1 MGTKYLR
8 YQNQEAI
15 HFDQV
20 LKGEAVTLSNKDG
33 IKFIKKKIV
42 PQEGGL
48 IQIKLENLSM
58 IMLTL
63 VNILVHLIVGIMLEE
78 FGKEKNV
85 QFVIR

>member
-33 IKFIKKKIV
+33 IKFVKKKIV
-42 PQEGGL
+42 TQEGGL
-48 IQIKLENLSM
+48 Y
-58 IMLTL
+58 
-63 VNILVHLIVGIMLEE
+63 
-78 FGKEKNV
+78 
-85 QFVIR
+85 

>member
-33 IKFIKKKIV
+33 IKFVKKKIV
-42 PQEGGL
+42 LKTISTEFLQDLVEIRE
-48 IQIKLENLSM
+48 IQISN
-58 IMLTL
+58 
-63 VNILVHLIVGIMLEE
+63 
-78 FGKEKNV
+78 
-85 QFVIR
+85 